1 MGLVQY
7 RNYADSNQIKKAT
20 NGNNEDFFLAMIRR
34 PSMTDNGD
42 GKKTESGD
50 LDKGMWRYCYLRYEE
65 AGKEEDLK

>member
-42 GKKTESGD
+42 GKKQRVENQI
-50 LDKGMWRYCYLRYEE
+50 RAYEGI
-65 AGKEEDLK
+65 ATCVMKKQVKKKI